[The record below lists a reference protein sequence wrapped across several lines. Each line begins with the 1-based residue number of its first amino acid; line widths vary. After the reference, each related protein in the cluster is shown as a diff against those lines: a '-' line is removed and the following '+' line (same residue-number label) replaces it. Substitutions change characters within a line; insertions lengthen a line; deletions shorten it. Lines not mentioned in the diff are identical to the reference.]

1 MDAGAA
7 SWLMVGSLIRIPLL
21 AEASS
26 VVKSRNGENTAV
38 VPTPEVD
45 SSTWTPLVP
54 PVGNTIQP
62 WFARLPASHAATD
75 EVTSNLFQPVTT
87 PGKAPGNPTP
97 PTLVALHDDDANGRL
112 IHVTVDCRK
121 QGGAERDASVGRG
134 LSQGSAR
141 GCQGRVR
148 VFAGGEHTSFH
159 GTTSSRSEA
168 LSPALVT

>member
-1 MDAGAA
+1 
-7 SWLMVGSLIRIPLL
+7 MVGSLRIPLL
-21 AEASS
+21 AEANS

-75 EVTSNLFQPVTT
+75 EVTSILCQPAV
-87 PGKAPGNPTP
+87 PGKAPGNPTL
-97 PTLVALHDDDANGRL
+97 PTLVELHDDDANGRL

-121 QGGAERDASVGRG
+121 QGEAERDAS
-134 LSQGSAR
+134 A
-141 GCQGRVR
+141 
-148 VFAGGEHTSFH
+148 
-159 GTTSSRSEA
+159 
-168 LSPALVT
+168 

>member
-7 SWLMVGSLIRIPLL
+7 SWPMLGSLRIPLL
-21 AEASS
+21 AEANS
-26 VVKSRNGENTAV
+26 VVKSRNGENTAI

-62 WFARLPASHAATD
+62 LFVRLPASHAATE
-75 EVTSNLFQPVTT
+75 EVTSNLCQPVTT

-97 PTLVALHDDDANGRL
+97 PTLVELHDDDANGRL
-112 IHVTVDCRK
+112 VHVTVDCRK
-121 QGGAERDASVGRG
+121 QGGAERDASARRG
-134 LSQGSAR
+134 LSQGAAR

-148 VFAGGEHTSFH
+148 VFAVGEHTSFH
-159 GTTSSRSEA
+159 GTTSSRSEPA
-168 LSPALVT
+168 LPALVT

>member
-1 MDAGAA
+1 
-7 SWLMVGSLIRIPLL
+7 MVGSLRIPFL

-62 WFARLPASHAATD
+62 WFARLPASHAATE

-97 PTLVALHDDDANGRL
+97 PTLVELHDDDANGRL
-112 IHVTVDCRK
+112 FHVTVDCRK
-121 QGGAERDASVGRG
+121 QGWTERGTRQREGVSVRVPHAVVRG
-134 LSQGSAR
+134 
-141 GCQGRVR
+141 VR
-148 VFAGGEHTSFH
+148 VFAVGEHTSFH

-168 LSPALVT
+168 TLPASDT